1 MKVSGE
7 TKLPR
12 NWMDF
17 LRNSANK
24 KELFALLT
32 SKVEEFIWPSDKDV
46 YVTSG
51 QAVSSFGCS
60 SSITAAIMKKQT
72 PELQFT

>member
-1 MKVSGE
+1 V
-7 TKLPR
+7 
-12 NWMDF
+12 DF

-51 QAVSSFGCS
+51 QAVPLFGCKDLV
-60 SSITAAIMKKQT
+60 I
-72 PELQFT
+72 